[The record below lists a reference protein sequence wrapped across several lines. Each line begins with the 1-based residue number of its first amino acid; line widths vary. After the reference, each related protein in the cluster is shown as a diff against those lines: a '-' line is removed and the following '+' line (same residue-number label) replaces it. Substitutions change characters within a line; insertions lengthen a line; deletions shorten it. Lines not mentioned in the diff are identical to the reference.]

1 MRPHKSGRS
10 TVVCQYSAILC
21 LFSWPSP
28 HFVSFWVIPSLRQRA
43 LDSSNE
49 STWIGFENSF
59 VLKKSPCLTFQLNIG
74 SCSMFFS
81 ALNAHGSRFSSRNG
95 SNGRRFN
102 VPEKKKMTRW
112 PPFVQQRML
121 GRIFSSRS
129 VPQTWSV
136 KHFFWLR
143 RKKRKYSG
151 RSSSGGSIRNGNFP
165 VSAKEE
171 REKITRNYFCW
182 TSQMDETSVQLGCS
196 ARGRCCLALHF
207 FSLFR

>member
-1 MRPHKSGRS
+1 MLIFLAFPP
-10 TVVCQYSAILC
+10 LC
-21 LFSWPSP
+21 ELLSHSVPSP
-28 HFVSFWVIPSLRQRA
+28 EGSGFIKRINFHRIREFVCFKEVA
-43 LDSSNE
+43 LLDISVE
-49 STWIGFENSF
+49 HRF
-59 VLKKSPCLTFQLNIG
+59 VFPV
-74 SCSMFFS
+74 FS

-171 REKITRNYFCW
+171 GEKITRNYFCW